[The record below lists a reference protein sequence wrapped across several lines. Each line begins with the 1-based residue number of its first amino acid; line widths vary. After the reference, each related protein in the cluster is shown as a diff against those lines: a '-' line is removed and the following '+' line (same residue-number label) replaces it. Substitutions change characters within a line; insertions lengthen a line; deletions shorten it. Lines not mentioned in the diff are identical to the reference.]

1 MAAIVATADPVTG
14 SILVNIDRR
23 LVLDTFSRVVGAGSW
38 GSASEVGG
46 AYTLLGGTIA
56 TDYAVNGTVGQMI
69 LGTTA
74 VTRSA
79 SLLSGL
85 TDMSIKVDI
94 VVPVNPTGA
103 PIDAGILIRN
113 AGLVAY
119 RAKVRL
125 NTDTTATLTIQ
136 YRDGGG
142 TFFDLSDEILIPN
155 FTVGA
160 SNAFSVAATISG
172 DLIRAKA
179 WVTADA
185 EPQTWLVEARN
196 SERVSGTVGL
206 YAIRNSGNTNG
217 STTVTFDNFEVQAS
231 VEPLNLWRH
240 TPDGTQ
246 VLVRGSGFFTDPFD
260 ESAVFWDN
268 EAPFDVD
275 VFYTLRSS
283 DSDTDTITSNTV
295 NLASGG
301 DIWLRDP
308 YNPSL
313 NLIIEIDDT
322 PFDYCVDD
330 PKIMFA
336 DLLGRVYS
344 SASGIFDIIDT
355 QRPETIA
362 QTRKRYASTLVL
374 TSKEPEDGEAIE
386 AIVAGGYPLL
396 LSLPVVYQFGL
407 PYGTDWITI
416 FDIDQQP
423 VGVDRRVPARVW
435 SLPFRL
441 ALPAA
446 DVDTGNTGGN
456 GIGAGG
462 ATYDDLMASAI
473 GLTYTSLDAAGFTY
487 TQIAA
492 GTGY

>member
-1 MAAIVATADPVTG
+1 MAAIVATTDPTTG
-14 SILVNIDRR
+14 SILVSVDRR
-23 LVLDTFSRVVGAGSW
+23 LVLDSFTRVVGAGSW

-46 AYTLLGGTIA
+46 AYTLLGGTVG

-85 TDMSIKVDI
+85 TDMTMKVDI
-94 VVPVNPTGA
+94 VVPANPTGA
-103 PIDAGILIRN
+103 AIDSGILIRN
-113 AGLVAY
+113 AGLTSY
-119 RAKVRL
+119 RARVRL
-125 NTDTTATLTIQ
+125 NTDTTATLSLI
-136 YRDGGG
+136 YRDAGG
-142 TFFDLSDEILIPN
+142 TMHSLTAETLIPD
-155 FTVGA
+155 FTVAG
-160 SNAFSVAATISG
+160 SNAFSVRAEISG
-172 DLIRAKA
+172 DTLRARA
-179 WVTADA
+179 WVTASA

-196 SERVSGTVGL
+196 SELTSGTVGL

-217 STTVTFDNFEVQAS
+217 SVTVTFDNFQVQAS

-240 TPDGTQ
+240 TPDGTE
-246 VLVRGSGFFTDPFD
+246 VLVRGSGFFTDPLD
-260 ESAVFWDN
+260 ESAVIWDN
-268 EAPFDVD
+268 ESPFDVN

-295 NLASGG
+295 NLVSGG

-322 PFDYCVDD
+322 PFDYCTDD
-330 PKIMFA
+330 PRIMFA
-336 DLLGRVYS
+336 DLLGRIYS

-362 QTRKRYASTLVL
+362 QARKRYASTLVL

-462 ATYDDLMASAI
+462 ATYDDLAASGI
-473 GLTYTSLDAAGFTY
+473 GATYTILAATGSTY